1 MIDNSY
7 GEKQVLP
14 VLCVP
19 VELKVGEDTL
29 PIGHYQVVGEKV
41 DGQAVLKFY
50 QSQYEMAQ
58 FPAVETTSDFGEDT
72 ICNKYILFMQLI
84 LLCSFYYYINNKRG
98 VK

>member
-50 QSQYEMAQ
+50 QSQYE
-58 FPAVETTSDFGEDT
+58 TTSDFGEDT
-72 ICNKYILFMQLI
+72 I
-84 LLCSFYYYINNKRG
+84 SF
-98 VK
+98 VKLETVNDNEIKVMYGSLDMNAYAIIEIKENE

>member
-1 MIDNSY
+1 M
-7 GEKQVLP
+7 
-14 VLCVP
+14 CVP

-41 DGQAVLKFY
+41 DGQVVLKFY

-72 ICNKYILFMQLI
+72 I
-84 LLCSFYYYINNKRG
+84 SF
-98 VK
+98 VKWEPVNDNEIKVMYGSLDMNAYAIIEIKENE